1 VALRLA
7 EDARLRPLS
16 LTVAAH
22 NLPTLA
28 RLPRDSHVAWV
39 HCAAGA
45 TELLFLIGDALVFS
59 RGLAGTDDALVA
71 EELQRSLLALRW
83 RGYDA
88 VWVSGD
94 ADAPHAPTAEA
105 LSALGAPVTEPA
117 WPRRCDRCPCCAS
130 SPSCCRPTRGSRPSR
145 STPRAWSSP
154 ARPPPR
160 ARSSRC
166 SRTRRAW
173 SAWSSPRPSRAAATT
188 RSSSASARHGRPAAP
203 SRPRPRRRPR
213 PAP

>member
-1 VALRLA
+1 MNFKSSRLSVVLLGDRLAIAALWGSRVEAFIVDAESPAPALRAVDVALRLA

-88 VWVSGD
+88 VWVSGA
-94 ADAPHAPTAEA
+94 ADAPHA
-105 LSALGAPVTEPA
+105 
-117 WPRRCDRCPCCAS
+117 R
-130 SPSCCRPTRGSRPSR
+130 
-145 STPRAWSSP
+145 
-154 ARPPPR
+154 
-160 ARSSRC
+160 
-166 SRTRRAW
+166 
-173 SAWSSPRPSRAAATT
+173 
-188 RSSSASARHGRPAAP
+188 
-203 SRPRPRRRPR
+203 
-213 PAP
+213 